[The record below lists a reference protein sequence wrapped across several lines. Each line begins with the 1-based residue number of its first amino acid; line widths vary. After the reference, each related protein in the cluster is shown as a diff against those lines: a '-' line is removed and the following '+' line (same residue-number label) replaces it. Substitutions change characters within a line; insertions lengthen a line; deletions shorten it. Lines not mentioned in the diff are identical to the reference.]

1 MQVLRKALYSLF
13 FMVTPLEAFG
23 IGSSTCQLRAS
34 CSMTGRAAV
43 ERPCTTEMPWRLRA
57 ATRSALMLEEQ
68 SIEKEKDESAC
79 GVIIK
84 ASLNAGGLG
93 MFAQQCYTVGDVI
106 IREAPLVVLQDHL
119 VESVGAEYLEQI
131 FSTLAISSAL
141 AARNLSDS
149 FALLSGKPSLMGMV
163 ASNCIPVGNKSTA
176 LFASICRINHSCRP
190 NARFIWRED
199 LGQELVV
206 ALRPIFLA
214 EEITVSYRGES
225 YLPSARR
232 RALLKENFNFECG
245 CSACKAGASY
255 GLLKKMRRICP

>member
-1 MQVLRKALYSLF
+1 MMTVVHKALYSIF
-13 FMVTPLEAFG
+13 FMVTPLEAFS
-23 IGSSTCQLRAS
+23 IGSSTCQLQAS
-34 CSMTGRAAV
+34 CSMRGRAAV
-43 ERPCTTEMPWRLRA
+43 ERPCTTEMHWRLRA
-57 ATRSALMLEEQ
+57 ATRGALMQEQ
-68 SIEKEKDESAC
+68 SIEKDESAC
-79 GVIIK
+79 GVRIK

-93 MFAQQCYTVGDVI
+93 MFAQQCYAVGDVI

-131 FSTLAISSAL
+131 FSTLTISSDL

-149 FALLSGKPSLMGMV
+149 FALLSGKPSLMGIV
-163 ASNCIPVGNKSTA
+163 ASNCIPVANKSTA
-176 LFASICRINHSCRP
+176 LFASICRINHGCRP

-206 ALRPIFLA
+206 ALRPIFFA

-225 YLPSARR
+225 YLPSVRR

-255 GLLKKMRRICP
+255 CLLKSMRRICP